1 NATSPASPG
10 RATHSQRP
18 AFSRA
23 VIVMLL
29 PARASWPRRHE
40 ATTRGTRLPLAPRG
54 TRGFGMTV
62 VRWVAQGGEAGFGEG
77 DGQAAVGNVMG
88 GLDDALSGEGDEAV
102 DEALFVGE
110 VDRGRFAGNNG
121 GDGLAVFRGGEF
133 PGGISSGAW
142 RVARGERGKRR
153 AIEQDD
159 KVAGVAEGDFQ
170 DAGDIVKDAE
180 HADHGRRVDGFAE
193 GFVVEADVAAGDGRA
208 KGGAGVGDAV
218 DRFAELP
225 HHFRLLRAAEVEA
238 VRGGNGARA
247 ACGYVARG
255 FRDGVHR
262 ADAWS

>member
-1 NATSPASPG
+1 
-10 RATHSQRP
+10 
-18 AFSRA
+18 
-23 VIVMLL
+23 
-29 PARASWPRRHE
+29 
-40 ATTRGTRLPLAPRG
+40 
-54 TRGFGMTV
+54 
-62 VRWVAQGGEAGFGEG
+62 
-77 DGQAAVGNVMG
+77 MG

-208 KGGAGVGDAV
+208 EGGAGFGEAV
-218 DRFAELP
+218 DSFAELP
-225 HHFRLLRAAEVEA
+225 HHLGLFRAAEIEA
-238 VRGGNGARA
+238 IRGGDRPRA
-247 ACGYVARG
+247 AAGHIARG
-255 FRDGVHR
+255 FGDRVHGANARIQLAPATIAVGGERQR
-262 ADAWS
+262 AFCESCLRILDAHHCGITRSGPG